1 LWSFVDLGYLTY
13 YTTYLLATGA
23 IKGEIGERFEAGR
36 MGTYTI
42 EKDPTRA
49 KGLRVLMGPFTVYN
63 KDNVEKEAGPQVGVT
78 APVKATPGKAVKM
91 TLLPK
96 FLGILVFDQTHRG
109 AQEAAKEL
117 QNPEP
122 LQYLGP
128 TPENMVAGQ
137 IEIITA
143 AVTQGQN
150 AIMISNGGGDQL
162 VPTAKAAREAG
173 MTVVTWDSPIPSGEG
188 EQVFVAQVDFNETG
202 KVLADMAL
210 SILGADGGKFAVISA
225 APDTANQNAWIAAL
239 KDVLKK
245 PGYEK
250 LQLLDVVYGM
260 EQAEVNYDQTLA
272 LIDKYPDIKLIM
284 PITASGFPSVCKALQ
299 DEGYCGKAGEKPKVV
314 TTGLG
319 LPSEL
324 VSYTLNGCAP
334 QFALWSFV
342 DFGYLTYY
350 TTYLLATGAIK
361 GEIGERFEAGRMGT
375 YTIEK
380 DPTREKGLRVKMGPF
395 TIYDKTNIEE
405 AAKE

>member
-1 LWSFVDLGYLTY
+1 MSKFRNTMVA
-13 YTTYLLATGA
+13 LLVIVVLLSACAPPPAAPAPTQA
-23 IKGEIGERFEAGR
+23 PTPEIKPAG
-36 MGTYTI
+36 
-42 EKDPTRA
+42 
-49 KGLRVLMGPFTVYN
+49 
-63 KDNVEKEAGPQVGVT
+63 
-78 APVKATPGKAVKM
+78 PVKATPGKAVKM

-96 FLGILVFDQTHRG
+96 FLGIPVFDQTHRG
-109 AQEAAKEL
+109 ALEAAKEL

-143 AVTQGQN
+143 AVTQGQD
-150 AIMISNGGGDQL
+150 AIMISNGGGDEL
-162 VPTAKAAREAG
+162 VPAVKAAREAG
-173 MTVVTWDSPIPSGEG
+173 MTVVFWDSPIPSGEG
-188 EQVFVAQVDFNETG
+188 EQLFVAQVDFNETG

-210 SILGADGGKFAVISA
+210 DILGAEGGKFAVISA
-225 APDTANQNAWIAAL
+225 APDTANQNAWIASL
-239 KDVLKK
+239 KEWLKEPK
-245 PGYEK
+245 YSK
-250 LQLLDVVYGM
+250 LQLVEIAYGM
-260 EQAEVNYDQTLA
+260 EQAEINYEKTLA
-272 LIDKYPDIKLIM
+272 LIAKYPDIKLIM

-299 DEGYCGKAGEKPKVV
+299 DEGYCGKEGEEPKIVA
-314 TTGLG
+314 TGLG

-334 QFALWSFV
+334 KFALWSFV

-361 GEIGERFEAGRMGT
+361 GEIGEQFEAGRMGT

-380 DPTREKGLRVKMGPF
+380 DPTREKGLRVLMGPF